1 MHAAQLLFGRFNI
14 LRSIPESVVRI
25 VSILGRRAIAGRM
38 SELLF
43 PLSAPTLP
51 IVGSAQ
57 MFPVGRIFCVGRNYA
72 AHAREMGA
80 DPTREA
86 PFFFMKPANAATLER
101 ALPYPAGTES
111 LHHEVELVVA
121 IGAKGAIAG
130 YGVGV
135 DLTKRDVQD
144 VAKKAGRPWEESKA
158 FPRSA
163 PVSALRLAKDVSN
176 ADDARIVLSVNG
188 DVRQESRTSHLIWS
202 VPEVI
207 ARLEA
212 MFELT
217 AGDLIFTGTPEG
229 VGALTRGDAVSAE
242 IEGVGELTFSLS

>member
-1 MHAAQLLFGRFNI
+1 
-14 LRSIPESVVRI
+14 
-25 VSILGRRAIAGRM
+25 M

-43 PLSAPTLP
+43 PLPAPALP
-51 IVGSAQ
+51 IVGEAR

-72 AHAREMGA
+72 AHAREMGG
-80 DPTREA
+80 DPSREA

-101 ALPYPAGTES
+101 ALPYPAGTAS

-121 IGAKGAIAG
+121 IGAKGEIAG

-135 DLTKRDVQD
+135 DLTKRDRQD
-144 VAKKAGRPWEESKA
+144 EAKKAGRPWEESKA

-163 PVSALRLAKDVSN
+163 PISALRRASEVTH

-188 DVRQESRTSHLIWS
+188 EVRQESRTSHLIWN
-202 VPEVI
+202 VAEVI
-207 ARLEA
+207 ERLQA

-229 VGALTRGDAVSAE
+229 VGALARGDAVSAE

>member
-1 MHAAQLLFGRFNI
+1 
-14 LRSIPESVVRI
+14 
-25 VSILGRRAIAGRM
+25 M

-43 PLSAPTLP
+43 PLPAPVLP
-51 IVGSAQ
+51 IIGSTQ
-57 MFPVGRIFCVGRNYA
+57 MFPIGRIFCVGRNYA

-86 PFFFMKPANAATLER
+86 PFFFMKPASAATLER
-101 ALPYPAGTES
+101 ALPYPSGTAS

-135 DLTKRDVQD
+135 DLTKRDRQD
-144 VAKKAGRPWEESKA
+144 EAKKAGRPWEESKS

-163 PVSALRLAKDVSN
+163 PVSALRAAKDVPN
-176 ADDARIVLSVNG
+176 AGDARIVLSVNG
-188 DVRQESRTSHLIWS
+188 AVRQESRTSHLIWS
-202 VPEVI
+202 VGEVI
-207 ARLEA
+207 ERLTA
-212 MFELT
+212 MHELT

-229 VGALTRGDAVSAE
+229 VGPLERGDAVGAE
-242 IEGVGELTFSLS
+242 IEGVGELAFSLS